1 MKFETLAI
9 HAGQAPEP
17 HTGAIVVPI
26 YQTATY
32 AQPAIGEHKGYEY
45 SRTHNPTRTA
55 LEQCLAALENGKYGM
70 AFASGMAATS
80 TTMALFNKG
89 DHIIC
94 GDDVYGGTYR
104 VFEKVFRPWGLDFSF
119 VDTTDIAQIEK
130 AIKPTTKM
138 IWFETPS
145 NPLLKVSDLRGIAAL
160 AKNHGVLTAV
170 DNTFASPYLQRP
182 LELGIDIVVHSTTKF
197 LGGHSDTVGGAI
209 ITSHE
214 KVYERLL
221 FSQNAIGATPGP
233 FDSWITLRGLKT
245 LAIRMKAH
253 EANTMAIAQ
262 HLSKHKRVKKILYPG
277 LPTDPYHALA
287 KSQMSGFGALIS
299 FYLDGGEKE
308 ARMVC
313 KSTKVFSLAESLG
326 GVESLIEH
334 PGLMTHASIPK
345 EIREARGLGDS
356 LIRLSVGIEHVDDL
370 LADLDRALASY

>member
-1 MKFETLAI
+1 MRFETLAI

-17 HTGAIVVPI
+17 QTGAIVVPI

-32 AQPAIGEHKGYEY
+32 AQPAIGQHKGYEY
-45 SRTHNPTRTA
+45 SRTHNPTRKA
-55 LEQCLAALENGKYGM
+55 LEECLAALEHGRYGL

-89 DHIIC
+89 DHVIC

-119 VDTTDIAQIEK
+119 VDTTDLAQIEK
-130 AIKPTTKM
+130 AIKPTTRM
-138 IWFETPS
+138 IWLETPS
-145 NPLLKVSDLRGIAAL
+145 NPLLKVSDLRGVAAL
-160 AKNHGVLTAV
+160 AKKHNLISAV
-170 DNTFASPYLQRP
+170 DNTFASPYFQRP
-182 LELGIDIVVHSTTKF
+182 LELGIDMVVHSTTKF

-209 ITSHE
+209 VLSDDRIF
-214 KVYERLL
+214 ERLS
-221 FSQNAIGATPGP
+221 FSQNAIGAVPGP

-253 EANTMAIAQ
+253 EANAITIAR
-262 HLSKHKRVKKILYPG
+262 HLSAHKRVTKVLYPG
-277 LPTDPYHALA
+277 LPSDPYHTLA
-287 KSQMSGFGALIS
+287 KSQMSGFGSLIS

-308 ARMVC
+308 ARQVC

-345 EIREARGLGDS
+345 DIREARGLGDS
-356 LIRLSVGIEHVDDL
+356 LIRLSVGIEHIEDL
-370 LADLDRALASY
+370 VSDLDAALASY

>member
-17 HTGAIVVPI
+17 QTGAIVVPI

-45 SRTHNPTRTA
+45 SRTHNPTRKA
-55 LEQCLAALENGKYGM
+55 LEECLAALENGKYGM

-80 TTMALFNKG
+80 TTMALFSKG
-89 DHIIC
+89 DHVIC

-119 VDTTDIAQIEK
+119 VDTTDVAQIEK

-145 NPLLKVSDLRGIAAL
+145 NPLLKVADLRGVAGL
-160 AKNHGVLTAV
+160 AQKHGILTAV
-170 DNTFASPYLQRP
+170 DNTFASPYFQRP
-182 LELGIDIVVHSTTKF
+182 LELGIDMVVHSTTKF

-209 ITSHE
+209 MTSHE
-214 KVYERLL
+214 KVFERLS
-221 FSQNAIGATPGP
+221 FSQNAIGAIPGP

-253 EANTMAIAQ
+253 EANAMAIAK
-262 HLSKHKRVKKILYPG
+262 HLSGHKRVTKVLYPG

-287 KSQMSGFGALIS
+287 KSQMSGFGSLIS
-299 FYLDGGEKE
+299 FHLDGGEKE
-308 ARMVC
+308 ARQVC
-313 KSTKVFSLAESLG
+313 KSTRVFALAESLG

-345 EIREARGLGDS
+345 EIREPRGLGDS
-356 LIRLSVGIEHVDDL
+356 LIRLSVGIEHIDDL
-370 LADLDRALASY
+370 LADIDLALASY

>member
-17 HTGAIVVPI
+17 QTGAIVVPI

-45 SRTHNPTRTA
+45 SRTHNPTRKA
-55 LEQCLAALENGKYGM
+55 LEECLAALENGKYGM

-89 DHIIC
+89 EHVIC

-119 VDTTDIAQIEK
+119 VDTTDVAQIEK

-145 NPLLKVSDLRGIAAL
+145 NPLLKVSDMRGIVAL
-160 AKNHGVLTAV
+160 AKKHGILTAV
-170 DNTFASPYLQRP
+170 DNTFASPYFQRP
-182 LELGIDIVVHSTTKF
+182 IELGIDIVVHSTTKF

-209 ITSHE
+209 VTSND
-214 KVYERLL
+214 KVFERLS
-221 FSQNAIGATPGP
+221 FSQNAIGAIPGP

-253 EANTMAIAQ
+253 ESNAMAVAQ
-262 HLSKHKRVKKILYPG
+262 HLAKHKRVTKVLYPG
-277 LPTDPYHALA
+277 LPTDPYHVLA
-287 KSQMSGFGALIS
+287 KSQMSGFGSLIS

-345 EIREARGLGDS
+345 EIREPRGLGDS
-356 LIRLSVGIEHVDDL
+356 LIRLSVGIEHIDDL
-370 LADLDRALASY
+370 VADIDRAMASY

>member
-9 HAGQAPEP
+9 HAGQAPDP
-17 HTGAIVVPI
+17 QTGAIVVPI

-45 SRTHNPTRTA
+45 SRTHNPTRKA
-55 LEQCLAALENGKYGM
+55 LEECLAALENGKYGM

-80 TTMALFNKG
+80 TTMALFSKG

-119 VDTTDIAQIEK
+119 VDTTDVAQIEK

-145 NPLLKVSDLRGIAAL
+145 NPLLKVADLRGVAAL
-160 AKNHGVLTAV
+160 ARKHGILTAV
-170 DNTFASPYLQRP
+170 DNTFASPYFQRP

-214 KVYERLL
+214 KAFERLS
-221 FSQNAIGATPGP
+221 FSQNAIGAIPGP

-253 EANTMAIAQ
+253 ESNAMVIAQ
-262 HLSKHKRVKKILYPG
+262 YLSKHKRVTKVLFPG

-287 KSQMSGFGALIS
+287 KSQMSGFGSLIS

-356 LIRLSVGIEHVDDL
+356 LIRLSVGIEHIDDL
-370 LADLDRALASY
+370 LSDIDMALDSY

>member
-17 HTGAIVVPI
+17 QTGAIVVPI

-45 SRTHNPTRTA
+45 SRTHNPTRKA
-55 LEQCLAALENGKYGM
+55 LEECLAALENGKYGM

-89 DHIIC
+89 EHVIC

-119 VDTTDIAQIEK
+119 VDTTDVAQIEK

-145 NPLLKVSDLRGIAAL
+145 NPLLKVSDMRGIVAL
-160 AKNHGVLTAV
+160 AKKHGILTAV
-170 DNTFASPYLQRP
+170 DNTFASPYFQRP
-182 LELGIDIVVHSTTKF
+182 IELGIDIVVHSTTKF

-209 ITSHE
+209 VTSND
-214 KVYERLL
+214 KVFERLS
-221 FSQNAIGATPGP
+221 FSQNAIGAIPGP

-253 EANTMAIAQ
+253 EANAMAIAL
-262 HLSKHKRVKKILYPG
+262 HLAKHKRVTKVLYPG
-277 LPTDPYHALA
+277 LPTDQYHALA
-287 KSQMSGFGALIS
+287 KSQMSGFGSLIS

-345 EIREARGLGDS
+345 EIREPRGLGDS
-356 LIRLSVGIEHVDDL
+356 LIRLSVGIEHIDDL
-370 LADLDRALASY
+370 VADIDYALASY

>member
-17 HTGAIVVPI
+17 QTGAIVVPI

-32 AQPAIGEHKGYEY
+32 AQPAIGQHKGYEY
-45 SRTHNPTRTA
+45 SRTHNPTRKA
-55 LEQCLAALENGKYGM
+55 LEECLAALEHGKYGL

-89 DHIIC
+89 DHVIC

-119 VDTTDIAQIEK
+119 VDTTDLALIEK
-130 AIKPTTKM
+130 AIKPTTRM
-138 IWFETPS
+138 IWLETPS
-145 NPLLKVSDLRGIAAL
+145 NPLLKVSDLRGVAAL
-160 AKNHGVLTAV
+160 AKKHNLISAV
-170 DNTFASPYLQRP
+170 DNTFASPYFQRP
-182 LELGIDIVVHSTTKF
+182 LEMGIDMVVHSTTKF

-209 ITSHE
+209 VLSDDTIF
-214 KVYERLL
+214 ERLS
-221 FSQNAIGATPGP
+221 FSQNAIGAVPGP

-253 EANTMAIAQ
+253 EANAMTIAR
-262 HLSKHKRVKKILYPG
+262 HLSAHKRVTKVLYPG
-277 LPTDPYHALA
+277 LPSDPYHAIA
-287 KSQMSGFGALIS
+287 KSQMSGFGSLIS

-308 ARMVC
+308 ARQVC
-313 KSTKVFSLAESLG
+313 KSTRVFSLAESLG

-345 EIREARGLGDS
+345 DIREARGLGDS
-356 LIRLSVGIEHVDDL
+356 LIRLSVGIEHIEDL
-370 LADLDRALASY
+370 MTDLDAALASY

>member
-17 HTGAIVVPI
+17 QTGAIVVPI

-45 SRTHNPTRTA
+45 SRTHNPTRKA
-55 LEQCLAALENGKYGM
+55 LEECLAALENGKYGM

-80 TTMALFNKG
+80 TSMALFNKG
-89 DHIIC
+89 DHVIC

-119 VDTTDIAQIEK
+119 VDTTDVAQVEK

-145 NPLLKVSDLRGIAAL
+145 NPLLKVADLRGIATL
-160 AKNHGVLTAV
+160 AKKHGILTAV
-170 DNTFASPYLQRP
+170 DNTFASPYFQRP
-182 LELGIDIVVHSTTKF
+182 LEFGIDIVVHSTTKF

-209 ITSHE
+209 VTSHE
-214 KVYERLL
+214 KAYERLL
-221 FSQNAIGATPGP
+221 FSQNAIGAIPGP

-253 EANTMAIAQ
+253 EANASVIAQ
-262 HLSKHKRVKKILYPG
+262 HLSKHKRVTKVLYPG
-277 LPTDPYHALA
+277 LPGDPYHALA
-287 KSQMSGFGALIS
+287 KSQMSGFGSLIS

-313 KSTKVFSLAESLG
+313 KSTKVFALAESLG

-345 EIREARGLGDS
+345 EIREPRGLGDS
-356 LIRLSVGIEHVDDL
+356 LIRLSVGIEHIDDL
-370 LADLDRALASY
+370 LVDIDAALSSY

>member
-17 HTGAIVVPI
+17 QTGAIVVPI

-45 SRTHNPTRTA
+45 SRTHNPTRKA
-55 LEQCLAALENGKYGM
+55 LEECLAALENGKYGL

-104 VFEKVFRPWGLDFSF
+104 VFEEVFRPWGLDFSF
-119 VDTTDIAQIEK
+119 VDTTDLAQIEK

-138 IWFETPS
+138 VWLETPS
-145 NPLLKVSDLRGIAAL
+145 NPLLKVTDLRGIAAL
-160 AKNHGVLTAV
+160 TRKHGLLTAV
-170 DNTFASPYLQRP
+170 DNTFASPYFQRP

-209 ITSHE
+209 VTSHQQAF
-214 KVYERLL
+214 ERLS
-221 FSQNAIGATPGP
+221 FSQNAIGAIPGP

-253 EANTMAIAQ
+253 EANAIAIAQ
-262 HLSKHKRVKKILYPG
+262 YLSKHKRVTKVLYPG
-277 LPTDPYHALA
+277 LPSDQYHALA
-287 KSQMSGFGALIS
+287 KAQMSGFGSLIS

-308 ARMVC
+308 ARKVC
-313 KSTKVFSLAESLG
+313 ASTKVFALAESLG

-356 LIRLSVGIEHVDDL
+356 LIRLSVGIEHIDDL
-370 LADLDRALASY
+370 TADIEGALASY

>member
-1 MKFETLAI
+1 MRFETLAI

-17 HTGAIVVPI
+17 QTGAIVVPI

-32 AQPAIGEHKGYEY
+32 AQPAIGQHKGYEY
-45 SRTHNPTRTA
+45 SRTHNPTRKA
-55 LEQCLAALENGKYGM
+55 LEECLAALEHGKYGL

-89 DHIIC
+89 DHVIC

-119 VDTTDIAQIEK
+119 VDTTDLAQIEK
-130 AIKPTTKM
+130 AIKPTTRM
-138 IWFETPS
+138 IWLETPS
-145 NPLLKVSDLRGIAAL
+145 NPLLKVSDLRGVAAL
-160 AKNHGVLTAV
+160 AKKHNLISAV
-170 DNTFASPYLQRP
+170 DNTFASPYFQRP
-182 LELGIDIVVHSTTKF
+182 LELGIDMVVHSTTKF

-209 ITSHE
+209 VLSDDTIF
-214 KVYERLL
+214 ERLS
-221 FSQNAIGATPGP
+221 FSQNAIGAVPGP

-253 EANTMAIAQ
+253 EANAMTIAR
-262 HLSKHKRVKKILYPG
+262 HLSAHKRVTKVLYPG
-277 LPTDPYHALA
+277 LPSDPYHTLA
-287 KSQMSGFGALIS
+287 KSQMSGFGSLIS

-308 ARMVC
+308 ARQVC

-345 EIREARGLGDS
+345 DIREARGLGDS
-356 LIRLSVGIEHVDDL
+356 LIRLSVGIEHIDDL
-370 LADLDRALASY
+370 VADLDTALASY

>member
-17 HTGAIVVPI
+17 QTGAIVVPI

-45 SRTHNPTRTA
+45 SRTHNPTRKA
-55 LEQCLAALENGKYGM
+55 LEECLAALENGKYGM

-89 DHIIC
+89 DHVIC

-119 VDTTDIAQIEK
+119 VDTTDVAQIEK

-160 AKNHGVLTAV
+160 AKKHGVLTAV

-182 LELGIDIVVHSTTKF
+182 LELGIDLVVHSTTKF

-209 ITSHE
+209 VTSHE

-262 HLSKHKRVKKILYPG
+262 HLSIHKRVKKILYPG

-345 EIREARGLGDS
+345 DIREARGLGDS
-356 LIRLSVGIEHVDDL
+356 LIRLSVGIEHIEDL
-370 LADLDRALASY
+370 IADIDRALASY

>member
-17 HTGAIVVPI
+17 QTGAIVVPI

-45 SRTHNPTRTA
+45 SRTHNPTRKA
-55 LEQCLAALENGKYGM
+55 LEECLAALEAGTHGM

-89 DHIIC
+89 DHVIC

-119 VDTTDIAQIEK
+119 VDTTKVAEIEK
-130 AIKPTTKM
+130 AVKPSTKM
-138 IWFETPS
+138 VWLETPS

-160 AKNHGVLTAV
+160 AKKRGLLTAV
-170 DNTFASPYLQRP
+170 DNTFASPYFQRP
-182 LELGIDIVVHSTTKF
+182 LEFGIDMVVHSTTKF

-209 ITSHE
+209 VTSNE
-214 KVYERLL
+214 QVFERLS
-221 FSQNAIGATPGP
+221 FSQNAIGAIPGP

-245 LAIRMKAH
+245 LAIRMNAH
-253 EANTMAIAQ
+253 EANAMAIAQ
-262 HLSKHKRVKKILYPG
+262 HLARHKRVTKILYPG
-277 LPTDPYHALA
+277 LPSDPYHALA
-287 KSQMSGFGALIS
+287 KSQMSGFGSLIS

-308 ARMVC
+308 ARIVC
-313 KSTKVFSLAESLG
+313 RSTKIFSLAESLG

-334 PGLMTHASIPK
+334 PGLMTHASIPR
-345 EIREARGLGDS
+345 EIREPRGLGDS
-356 LIRLSVGIEHVDDL
+356 LIRLSVGIEHIDDL
-370 LADLDRALASY
+370 IADIDSALAAY

>member
-17 HTGAIVVPI
+17 QTGAIVVPI

-45 SRTHNPTRTA
+45 SRTHNPTRKA
-55 LEQCLAALENGKYGM
+55 LEECLAALESGKYGM

-89 DHIIC
+89 DHVIC

-119 VDTTDIAQIEK
+119 VDTTDVSQIER
-130 AIKPTTKM
+130 AIKPTTRM

-145 NPLLKVSDLRGIAAL
+145 NPLLKVSDMRGISAL
-160 AKNHGVLTAV
+160 ARKHGVLTAV
-170 DNTFASPYLQRP
+170 DNTFASPYFQRP
-182 LELGIDIVVHSTTKF
+182 IELGIDIVVHSTTKF

-209 ITSHE
+209 VTSND
-214 KVYERLL
+214 KVFERLS
-221 FSQNAIGATPGP
+221 FSQNAIGAVPGP
-233 FDSWITLRGLKT
+233 FDSWITLRGMKT
-245 LAIRMKAH
+245 LAIRMRAH
-253 EANTMAIAQ
+253 QANAIAIAQ
-262 HLSKHKRVKKILYPG
+262 HLSTHKRVTKVLYPG
-277 LPTDPYHALA
+277 LTSDPYHALA
-287 KSQMSGFGALIS
+287 KSQMSGFGSLIS

-313 KSTKVFSLAESLG
+313 KSTRVFALAESLG

-334 PGLMTHASIPK
+334 PGLMTHASIPR
-345 EIREARGLGDS
+345 EIRESRGLGDS
-356 LIRLSVGIEHVDDL
+356 LIRLSVGIEHLDDL
-370 LADLDRALASY
+370 VADIDRALDSY

>member
-17 HTGAIVVPI
+17 QTGAIVVPI

-45 SRTHNPTRTA
+45 SRTHNPTRKA
-55 LEQCLAALENGKYGM
+55 LEECLAALENGKYGM

-89 DHIIC
+89 EHVIC

-119 VDTTDIAQIEK
+119 VDTTDVAQIEK

-145 NPLLKVSDLRGIAAL
+145 NPLLKVSDMRGIVAL
-160 AKNHGVLTAV
+160 AKKHGILTAV
-170 DNTFASPYLQRP
+170 DNTFASPYFQRP
-182 LELGIDIVVHSTTKF
+182 IELGIDIVVHSTTKF

-209 ITSHE
+209 VTSNE
-214 KVYERLL
+214 KVFERLS
-221 FSQNAIGATPGP
+221 FSQNAIGAIPGP

-253 EANTMAIAQ
+253 EANAMAIAL
-262 HLSKHKRVKKILYPG
+262 HLAKHKRVTKVLYPG
-277 LPTDPYHALA
+277 LPTDQYHALA
-287 KSQMSGFGALIS
+287 KSQMSGFGSLIS

-313 KSTKVFSLAESLG
+313 KSTKVFALAESLG

-345 EIREARGLGDS
+345 EIREPRGLGDS
-356 LIRLSVGIEHVDDL
+356 LIRLSVGIEHIDDL
-370 LADLDRALASY
+370 LTDIDRALASY

>member
-1 MKFETLAI
+1 LKFETLAI

-17 HTGAIVVPI
+17 QTGAIVVPI

-32 AQPAIGEHKGYEY
+32 AQPAIGQHKGYEY
-45 SRTHNPTRTA
+45 SRTHNPTRKA
-55 LEQCLAALENGKYGM
+55 LEECLAALEHGKYGL

-89 DHIIC
+89 DHVIC

-119 VDTTDIAQIEK
+119 VDTTDLALIEK
-130 AIKPTTKM
+130 AIKPTTRM
-138 IWFETPS
+138 IWLETPS
-145 NPLLKVSDLRGIAAL
+145 NPLLKVSDLRGVAAL
-160 AKNHGVLTAV
+160 AKKHNLISAV
-170 DNTFASPYLQRP
+170 DNTFASPYFQRP
-182 LELGIDIVVHSTTKF
+182 LEMGIDMVVHSTTKF

-209 ITSHE
+209 VLSDDTIF
-214 KVYERLL
+214 ERLS
-221 FSQNAIGATPGP
+221 FSQNAIGAVPGP

-253 EANTMAIAQ
+253 EANAMTIAR
-262 HLSKHKRVKKILYPG
+262 HLSAHKRVTKVLYPG
-277 LPTDPYHALA
+277 LPSDPYHAIA
-287 KSQMSGFGALIS
+287 KSQMSGFGSLIS

-308 ARMVC
+308 ARQVC
-313 KSTKVFSLAESLG
+313 KSTRVFSLAESLG

-345 EIREARGLGDS
+345 DIREARGLGDS
-356 LIRLSVGIEHVDDL
+356 LIRLSVGIEHIEDL
-370 LADLDRALASY
+370 MTDLDAALASY

>member
-17 HTGAIVVPI
+17 QTGAIVVPI

-45 SRTHNPTRTA
+45 SRTHNPTRKA
-55 LEQCLAALENGKYGM
+55 LEECLAALENGKYGM

-80 TTMALFNKG
+80 TSMALFNKG
-89 DHIIC
+89 DHVIC

-119 VDTTDIAQIEK
+119 VDTTVVAQFQM
-130 AIKPTTKM
+130 AINPTTKI
-138 IWFETPS
+138 IWFETPA
-145 NPLLKVSDLRGIAAL
+145 NPLLKVADLRGIATL
-160 AKNHGVLTAV
+160 AKKHGILTAV
-170 DNTFASPYLQRP
+170 DNTFASPYFQRP
-182 LELGIDIVVHSTTKF
+182 LEFGIDIVVHSTTKF

-209 ITSHE
+209 VTSHE
-214 KVYERLL
+214 KAYERLL
-221 FSQNAIGATPGP
+221 FSQNAIGAIPGP

-253 EANTMAIAQ
+253 EANASVIAQ
-262 HLSKHKRVKKILYPG
+262 HLSKHKRVTKVLYPG
-277 LPTDPYHALA
+277 LPGDPYHALA
-287 KSQMSGFGALIS
+287 KSQMSGFGSLIS

-313 KSTKVFSLAESLG
+313 KSTKVFALAESLG

-345 EIREARGLGDS
+345 EIREPRGLGDS
-356 LIRLSVGIEHVDDL
+356 LIRLSVGIEHIDDL
-370 LADLDRALASY
+370 LVDIDAALSSY